1 MQEGREVVK
10 KKAFVPPPRF
20 MNVDEARYLLVL
32 SILLLKCLL
41 FLGNFSVPGLNK
53 FMLSIQGTAYP
64 CGA

>member
-32 SILLLKCLL
+32 SILLLKVFCLL
-41 FLGNFSVPGLNK
+41 ETFQFLV
-53 FMLSIQGTAYP
+53 
-64 CGA
+64 